1 MEPPNTAN
9 IISIADIIYII
20 LCLLAIAV
28 LSSVEASFISANRYK
43 IRSLIEKNDKRA
55 RILKNILDE
64 PDRLFSAVIVSA
76 NLLTI
81 FATSLGTLV
90 AVRIMGAK
98 GVIVATVIMTVLT
111 VVLGEL
117 TPKTLAVAH
126 ADQFALSLA
135 RPVQLYMKVVYPLV
149 WLFSRFLGLMG
160 IRREPLPSYLTVD
173 EIKAAITVGEERG
186 AIEEEEKE
194 LLHRVFE
201 FGDMMVSEVMVPRTE
216 IVSIPSTA
224 PMAQAMELVKQ
235 EGYSR
240 YPVIGESI
248 DDVSGILYV
257 KDILIKMVEGRIK
270 EDTPVTEIMRE
281 PYFVPENKMLSALL
295 DEMQKKKF
303 QIAIVIDEYGGTDGL
318 ITFEDIMEEIVGG
331 LQDEFEDIEAEKEV
345 EIIDERTF
353 IVSGQA
359 DMDEVNELV
368 GVEIK
373 SEFHTLGGFVFGLF
387 GRLPKVGEQ
396 IRYQDLRFLILE
408 MEERKIA
415 RVKITKL

>member
-1 MEPPNTAN
+1 MEPPGMLE
-9 IISIADIIYII
+9 II
-20 LCLLAIAV
+20 LVLVSVLAIAA
-28 LSSVEASFISANRYK
+28 LSSVEASFIAANRYK
-43 IRSLIEKNDKRA
+43 IRGLIEKDDRRAKLLKR
-55 RILKNILDE
+55 ILDE

-81 FATSLGTLV
+81 FATALGTLV
-90 AVRIMGAK
+90 AVKMMGSK
-98 GVIVATVIMTVLT
+98 GVIVSTIIMTFLTVIF
-111 VVLGEL
+111 GEL
-117 TPKTLAVAH
+117 TPKTLAMTH
-126 ADQFALSLA
+126 ADRFALSLA
-135 RPVQLYMKVVYPLV
+135 RPVEIYMKTISPLV
-149 WLFSRFLGLMG
+149 WLFSRFLRLIG
-160 IRREPLPSYLTVD
+160 IKREPLPSYLTVD
-173 EIKAAITVGEERG
+173 EIKAMVTIGEETG
-186 AIEEEEKE
+186 TLEHEEKE

-224 PMAQAMELVKQ
+224 SVAAAMELVKN

-257 KDILIKMVEGRIK
+257 KDILIKMAEETVK
-270 EDTPVTEIMRE
+270 EETSVTEIMRE
-281 PYFVPENKMLSALL
+281 PYFVPETKMLSELL

-318 ITFEDIMEEIVGG
+318 ITFEDIMEVIVGS
-331 LQDEFEDIEAEKEV
+331 LQDEFEEIEAGRDV

-353 IVSGQA
+353 VVSGQA
-359 DMDEVNELV
+359 DLDEVKELA

-396 IRYQDLRFLILE
+396 IRYQDLRFLVLE
-408 MEERKIA
+408 MEERKISKI
-415 RVKITKL
+415 KITKL

>member
-1 MEPPNTAN
+1 MEP
-9 IISIADIIYII
+9 SGIADIIYII
-20 LCLLAIAV
+20 LCLLAMAA

-43 IRSLIEKNDKRA
+43 IRSLIEKNDRRA
-55 RILKNILDE
+55 RILKKILDE

-90 AVRIMGAK
+90 AVRMMGGK
-98 GVIVATVIMTVLT
+98 GVIVATIVMTFLT
-111 VVLGEL
+111 VILGEL
-117 TPKTLAVAH
+117 TPKTLALAH
-126 ADQFALSLA
+126 ADEFALSLA
-135 RPVQLYMKVVYPLV
+135 RPVQLYMKVIYPMV
-149 WLFSRFLGLMG
+149 WLFSRLLRLMG
-160 IRREPLPSYLTVD
+160 MKREPLPSYLTVD
-173 EIKAAITVGEERG
+173 EIKAAITIGEETG
-186 AIEEEEKE
+186 TLEEEEKA

-224 PMAQAMELVKQ
+224 SMSAAMELVRQ

-240 YPVIGESI
+240 YPVIGESV
-248 DDVSGILYV
+248 DDISGILYV

-303 QIAIVIDEYGGTDGL
+303 QIAVVIDEYGGTDGL
-318 ITFEDIMEEIVGG
+318 ITFEDIVEEIVGG
-331 LQDEFEDIEAEKEV
+331 LQDEFEDIEAKKEV

-353 IVSGQA
+353 IVSGQT
-359 DMDEVNELV
+359 DMDEVNGLV

-408 MEERKIA
+408 MEERKIE

>member
-1 MEPPNTAN
+1 MEPP
-9 IISIADIIYII
+9 SIVDIIYIF
-20 LCLLAIAV
+20 LCLLALAA
-28 LSSVEASFISANRYK
+28 LSSVEASFIAANRYK
-43 IRSLIEKNDKRA
+43 IRSLIEKNDTRA
-55 RILKNILDE
+55 RILKKILDE

-90 AVRIMGAK
+90 AVRLMGAK
-98 GVIVATVIMTVLT
+98 GVIVATIVMTLLT
-111 VVLGEL
+111 VILGEL
-117 TPKTLAVAH
+117 TPKTLALAH
-126 ADQFALSLA
+126 ADRFALSLA
-135 RPVQLYMKVVYPLV
+135 KPVQFYMKAIYPLV
-149 WLFSRFLGLMG
+149 WLFSRFLRLTG
-160 IRREPLPSYLTVD
+160 IKREPLPSYLTVD
-173 EIKAAITVGEERG
+173 EIKAVITIGEEAG
-186 AIEEEEKE
+186 TLEEEEKA

-224 PMAQAMELVKQ
+224 SMAAAMELVKQ

-248 DDVSGILYV
+248 DDISGVLYV
-257 KDILIKMVEGRIK
+257 KDILIKMVEGKVK

-281 PYFVPENKMLSALL
+281 PYFVPENKMLSGLL

-353 IVSGQA
+353 IVSGQT

-396 IRYQDLRFLILE
+396 IRYQDLRLLILE

-415 RVKITKL
+415 RVKISKL

>member
-1 MEPPNTAN
+1 MGPPS
-9 IISIADIIYII
+9 ILDIILILISI
-20 LCLLAIAV
+20 LAIAV

-43 IRSLIEKNDKRA
+43 IRGLIEKNDKRA
-55 RILKNILDE
+55 RILKTILDQ

-81 FATSLGTLV
+81 FATSLGTLE
-90 AVRIMGAK
+90 AVRLMGAK
-98 GVIVATVIMTVLT
+98 GVIVATVIMTLLT
-111 VVLGEL
+111 VIFGEL
-117 TPKTLAVAH
+117 TPKTLALSH

-135 RPVQLYMKVVYPLV
+135 RPVQIYMKIISPLV
-149 WLFSRFLGLMG
+149 WLFSRFLHAIG

-173 EIKAAITVGEERG
+173 EIKAVITIGEEVG
-186 AIEEEEKE
+186 TLEEEEKE

-224 PMAQAMELVKQ
+224 SVAAAMELVKE

-240 YPVIGESI
+240 FPVIGENI
-248 DDVSGILYV
+248 DDISGVLYV
-257 KDILIKMVEGRIK
+257 KDILIKMAEGRAK

-281 PYFVPENKMLSALL
+281 PYFVPENKMLSELL
-295 DEMQKKKF
+295 DVMQKKKF

-331 LQDEFEDIEAEKEV
+331 LQDEFEEIEAGREV

-353 IVSGQA
+353 IVSGQTGL
-359 DMDEVNELV
+359 DEVKELV

-387 GRLPKVGEQ
+387 GRLPNVGEQ
-396 IRYQDLRFLILE
+396 IRYQDLRFLVLE
-408 MEERKIA
+408 MEERKIS